1 MSSVSYLASVIQ
13 RDLDD
18 LCAGMNKSPREK
30 LAVMVGAVVETQSC
44 NLMELAA
51 CLPLKTQRSASR
63 YAWIERFLSA
73 STVDEVAVMQPLA
86 SQLLDW
92 ISLSGQTVVLCLD
105 QTCLGETHGIAML
118 SVRVGNRGLPLFW
131 QVENTAGN
139 LPTSAYLPLL
149 EQAAACLPEGAKVLV
164 MADRFFDAAQIIA
177 YCQKQGWGWRLRLK
191 QNRLLEQEGGEISAG
206 DLFRTDPLCSQK
218 ARLGAVESYVG
229 GLHEAGHKEP
239 WILAMDVPPT
249 KTRILDYGLRWSIEA
264 MFSDYKS
271 RGFGL
276 QETQIKRPD
285 RLSKLL
291 LVLAVAMHWA
301 VFCGTVSQKK
311 KRQKAA

>member
-1 MSSVSYLASVIQ
+1 MSSVSYLASVIHS
-13 RDLDD
+13 DLED

-51 CLPLKTQRSASR
+51 CLPLKTARMESR

-86 SQLLDW
+86 AQLLEW
-92 ISLSGQTVVLCLD
+92 ISLSNQTVVLCLD
-105 QTCLGETHGIAML
+105 QTCLGDTHGIAML

-131 QVENTAGN
+131 KVENTAGN
-139 LPTSAYLPLL
+139 LPTAAYLELL
-149 EQAAACLPEGAKVLV
+149 KQAESCLPPEAKVLV
-164 MADRFFDAAQIIA
+164 MADRFFDAVQIIEQ
-177 YCQKQGWGWRLRLK
+177 CQTYGWGWRLRLK
-191 QNRLLEQEGGEISAG
+191 QNRILHQEGGEISAG
-206 DLFRTDPLCSQK
+206 ELFRADPLCQQK
-218 ARLGAVESYVG
+218 ARLGAVETYVG
-229 GLHEAGHKEP
+229 GLHEAGHPEP
-239 WILAMDVPPT
+239 WIIAMDVEPS
-249 KTRILDYGLRWSIEA
+249 KTRVLDYGLRWSIEA
-264 MFSDYKS
+264 MFSDYKT

-276 QETQIKRPD
+276 EDSQIKRPD

-301 VFCGTVSQKK
+301 VFCGTVRQKK
-311 KRQKAA
+311 KPKKAA